1 VLRISNSYKEGFF
14 MSNNSMKRK
23 IGKGNIIGGSGNI
36 ITPDQLN
43 PEQIIYGLIHDIS
56 KIQVLLNELIVRYN
70 GIVNLL
76 ISKDVF
82 SEEELQKSIESELQ
96 KLKESVSKVLE
107 EQMNEEEKIIVPEH
121 VKKDEKEN
129 EEENKEN

>member
-1 VLRISNSYKEGFF
+1 
-14 MSNNSMKRK
+14 MKRK